1 MIVVSRCQ
9 CSGQLSRVGRRG
21 SSGYHRDASS
31 KKAAPGDGAVYGGR
45 VEGQITEGTLA
56 GVQQKSKAE
65 WGFLVLL
72 VQASGR

>member
-1 MIVVSRCQ
+1 M
-9 CSGQLSRVGRRG
+9 
-21 SSGYHRDASS
+21 
-31 KKAAPGDGAVYGGR
+31 YGGR